1 MPETVAM
8 KYIFFLLTTFSFQFV
23 LGLQAFSGYMTKRGA
38 NYYFTPKSSELYYK
52 IKPLT
57 QDVKDNLSRLE
68 NGDFIAGNGTLDTT
82 NKKLSIESVDYV
94 GLNKILGPWIGTEGT
109 MLFKDFS
116 TMRFTPRFRD
126 INMDSRLTN
135 YQKEFRYS
143 ITPSD
148 GNEWGL
154 FLSDDKSTTFAT
166 VEFTKNKVIMK
177 IFESESGKIVRTLKL
192 ERP

>member
-1 MPETVAM
+1 M
-8 KYIFFLLTTFSFQFV
+8 KYIFFLLVTFSFQFV
-23 LGLQAFSGYMTKRGA
+23 LGAQAFSGFMTKKGSD
-38 NYYFTPKSSELYYK
+38 YFFTPKSSELFYK
-52 IKPLT
+52 IT
-57 QDVKDNLSRLE
+57 TTSSDVTDSLARLD

-82 NKKLSIESVDYV
+82 NKKLDIETVDYV
-94 GLNKILGPWIGTEGT
+94 GLRKLLGPWIGSDGT
-109 MLFKDFS
+109 MIFKDFS
-116 TMRFTPRFRD
+116 TMRFTPRFREFK
-126 INMDSRLTN
+126 MDSQLTS

>member
-1 MPETVAM
+1 MTKTVGM
-8 KYIFFLLTTFSFQFV
+8 KYIFFLLATFSFQFV
-23 LGLQAFSGYMTKRGA
+23 LGVQAFSGYMTKRGTA
-38 NYYFTPKSSELYYK
+38 YFFTPKSSELFYK
-52 IKPLT
+52 IIPVT
-57 QDVKDNLSRLE
+57 PDVQESLDRLAS
-68 NGDFIAGNGTLDTT
+68 GDFIAGNGSLDTT
-82 NKKLSIESVDYV
+82 NKKLSVESVDYV
-94 GLNKILGPWIGTEGT
+94 GLRKLLGPWVGAEGT
-109 MLFKDFS
+109 MVFKDFT

-154 FLSDDKSTTFAT
+154 FLSDDKNTTFAT

>member
-1 MPETVAM
+1 MTETFTM
-8 KYIFFLLTTFSFQFV
+8 KYIFFLFATFSFQFV
-23 LGLQAFSGYMTKRGA
+23 LGIQSFSGFMTKKGA
-38 NYYFTPKSSELYYK
+38 DYYFTPKSSSILYR
-52 IKPLT
+52 INPATTNVQASL
-57 QDVKDNLSRLE
+57 DRLGS
-68 NGDFIAGNGTLDTT
+68 GDFIAGNGSLDTI
-82 NKKLSIESVDYV
+82 NRKLTVASVDYV
-94 GLNKILGPWIGTEGT
+94 GLRKLLGPWTGPEGT
-109 MLFKDFS
+109 MLFKDFT

-126 INMDSRLTN
+126 IDMDSNLST

-148 GNEWGL
+148 GNEWGV
-154 FLSDDKSTTFAT
+154 FLSDEKSTTFAT

>member
-1 MPETVAM
+1 MPETCAM
-8 KYIFFLLTTFSFQFV
+8 KYIFFLLATFSFQFV
-23 LGLQAFSGYMTKRGA
+23 LGVQAFSGFMTKRGNA
-38 NYYFTPKSSELYYK
+38 YYFTPKSSELFYK
-52 IKPLT
+52 ITALT
-57 QDVKDNLSRLE
+57 PDVQDSLDRLE
-68 NGDFIAGNGTLDTT
+68 NGDFIAGNGSLDTT

-94 GLNKILGPWIGTEGT
+94 GLRKLLGPWIGSEGT
-109 MLFKDFS
+109 MVFKDFT

-148 GNEWGL
+148 NNEWGL
-154 FLSDDKSTTFAT
+154 FLSDENNTTFAT

>member
-1 MPETVAM
+1 MPETDAM
-8 KYIFFLLTTFSFQFV
+8 KYIFFLLVTFSFQLV
-23 LGLQAFSGYMTKRGA
+23 LGVQAFSGYMTKKGT
-38 NYYFTPKSSELYYK
+38 NYYFTPKSSALFYMILAEN
-52 IKPLT
+52 PDV
-57 QDVKDNLSRLE
+57 QDSLSRLE
-68 NGDFIAGNGTLDTT
+68 NGDFLAGNGTLDTT
-82 NKKLSIESVDYV
+82 NKRLSIETVDYV
-94 GLNKILGPWIGTEGT
+94 GLRKLLGPWVGSEGT
-109 MLFKDFS
+109 MVFKDFS

-126 INMDSRLTN
+126 INLESRLTN

-143 ITPSD
+143 VTPSD